1 MSFKFPK
8 ALELFY
14 NDECWV
20 GWKREARPDGT
31 FTKPPYQPA
40 NPNLKAKPN
49 DPSTWGSIAQT
60 LVNVERKLLDGP
72 GICALGANLFVR
84 VDVDRCIDAD
94 GNIEPRRGRSRFS
107 RSVESGFPD
116 VRFR

>member
-8 ALELFY
+8 ALEPFY
-14 NDECWV
+14 NEECWV

-40 NPNLKAKPN
+40 NPALRAKPN
-49 DPSTWGSIAQT
+49 DPSTWGSITQT
-60 LVNVERKLLDGP
+60 LANVERELLDGP